1 MSKQVKVKVT
11 DGSDNETTAVFNV
24 LIKPLKDKYSVMTTA
39 DESHPIRIANISN
52 NASLS
57 ETDRQ
62 AIFNSLDISKSIT
75 NRNYVT
81 EGSNEIRSR
90 EISNVHR
97 SGNNANVEVTIT
109 YADNSRTSITVPVKH
124 VIPNIR
130 GIELFTVQGQPFPSG
145 KGTNNNDFFIYK
157 Q

>member
-1 MSKQVKVKVT
+1 
-11 DGSDNETTAVFNV
+11 
-24 LIKPLKDKYSVMTTA
+24 MTTA

-90 EISNVHR
+90 N
-97 SGNNANVEVTIT
+97 
-109 YADNSRTSITVPVKH
+109 
-124 VIPNIR
+124 
-130 GIELFTVQGQPFPSG
+130 
-145 KGTNNNDFFIYK
+145 
-157 Q
+157 

>member
-1 MSKQVKVKVT
+1 MYLPNVKQVKVKVT

-62 AIFNSLDISKSIT
+62 AIFNSLDISKSLPIEIT
-75 NRNYVT
+75 LQRAVM
-81 EGSNEIRSR
+81 
-90 EISNVHR
+90 
-97 SGNNANVEVTIT
+97 
-109 YADNSRTSITVPVKH
+109 K
-124 VIPNIR
+124 
-130 GIELFTVQGQPFPSG
+130 
-145 KGTNNNDFFIYK
+145 
-157 Q
+157 

>member
-1 MSKQVKVKVT
+1 
-11 DGSDNETTAVFNV
+11 
-24 LIKPLKDKYSVMTTA
+24 MTTA

-81 EGSNEIRSR
+81 EGSNEIRSKKLVMF
-90 EISNVHR
+90 IVQ
-97 SGNNANVEVTIT
+97 
-109 YADNSRTSITVPVKH
+109 
-124 VIPNIR
+124 VIMQM
-130 GIELFTVQGQPFPSG
+130 L
-145 KGTNNNDFFIYK
+145 K
-157 Q
+157 